1 MTSAVGEDPKT
12 AKEALVA
19 ADRTDWKRTV
29 DEESKM
35 IKDEDVRE
43 KTNLPKGKK
52 AIGVKWVFKKNWM
65 GTARPTAR
73 KLDW

>member
-1 MTSAVGEDPKT
+1 MPSRLASDYILSQMTSAVGEDLKT

-19 ADRTDWKRTV
+19 ANWIDWKRTMN
-29 DEESKM
+29 EESKM

-52 AIGVKWVFKKNWM
+52 AIDVKWVFKKN
-65 GTARPTAR
+65 
-73 KLDW
+73 